1 MTSIAAE
8 LKIYEKFG
16 LADRRTTVPSIQ
28 KCLFIAHGFGL
39 DKRFR
44 IISSKYFHR
53 KKFLRNFT
61 TDLILKLPSTCS
73 LTDLGC

>member
-39 DKRFR
+39 INLFR
-44 IISSKYFHR
+44 NIFSKYFHS
-53 KKFLRNFT
+53 KEFQRNFT